1 MLEILLLFV
10 VTFAGGIVV
19 IAGLFT
25 IFGGKNPKPSPI
37 VKSLKGQFFVSIFTA
52 ICFVCFTFSY
62 IEFTV
67 GKQDPF
73 SQVLFFFIMVVS
85 VFNAGL
91 LTQKYIQTK
100 KKE

>member
-1 MLEILLLFV
+1 MLDILFLFV
-10 VTFAGGIVV
+10 LTFVGGIVV
-19 IAGLFT
+19 IAGLFP

-37 VKSLKGQFFVSIFTA
+37 VKSLKWQVFVSIFTA
-52 ICFVCFTFSY
+52 ICFVYFTFSN
-62 IEFTV
+62 IEFSV

-73 SQVLFFFIMVVS
+73 NQVLFFFIMVVS